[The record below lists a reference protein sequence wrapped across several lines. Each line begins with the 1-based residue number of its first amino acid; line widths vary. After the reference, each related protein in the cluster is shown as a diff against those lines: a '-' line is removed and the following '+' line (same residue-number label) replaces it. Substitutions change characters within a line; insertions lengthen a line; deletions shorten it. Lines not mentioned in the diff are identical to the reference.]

1 MKLFCFLITFW
12 FVNVST
18 NDTEN
23 YTRLNYMKDVNV
35 TNAHIKL
42 ASNKIHK
49 RNNIDTN
56 GLEHIIIKIIGNNDK
71 YSLGVMNMMFATPE
85 KDLLYNLSELE
96 KMQSDLRK
104 EIELELEIPVP
115 QVPHLFFK
123 NYMEVMEELG
133 KERRV
138 LTAVAVKNIWDKAIE
153 PPELELLWMCRLSAI
168 FMSIRFPSLYIQ
180 KIQTD
185 KSAGIC
191 TTVNANSTKDTYKR
205 IEEKWCQISVVVP
218 LQKSR

>member
-49 RNNIDTN
+49 RNNIDTR
-56 GLEHIIIKIIGNNDK
+56 
-71 YSLGVMNMMFATPE
+71 VMNMMFATPE